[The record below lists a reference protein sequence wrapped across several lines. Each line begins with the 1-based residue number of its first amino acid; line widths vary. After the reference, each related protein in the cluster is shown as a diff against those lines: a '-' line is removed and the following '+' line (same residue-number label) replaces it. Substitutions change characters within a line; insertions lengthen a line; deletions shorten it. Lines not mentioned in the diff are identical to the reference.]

1 MLPTLWDILES
12 INPHKNH
19 LKNCCSLDCVK
30 KATLVRRTK
39 HLWSKFSYQTNYSS
53 SHQMSTLITISKD
66 LAPTRPVQGIA
77 PWRSCALLIDMKGSS
92 IKKMVT
98 TVRMIR
104 VKTIGNVGRYTLYNH
119 ISFILWT
126 STRTSTYCWKREPKD
141 PVAPPRLLHF
151 WEISCFSSFLC
162 PPSDAEAQLRRL
174 ACVSTVLKFAEFS
187 NCNTGFPSL
196 FRFNFCQSFSFHFLA
211 VVCFCLHSFEISNP
225 ILAIDFSG
233 LSDSFSWVTLHP
245 PAFLS
250 HHRFIL
256 IR

>member
-77 PWRSCALLIDMKGSS
+77 PWRSCAALLIDMKGSS

-151 WEISCFSSFLC
+151 YLASPLFYALPLMLKLNWEGL
-162 PPSDAEAQLRRL
+162 L
-174 ACVSTVLKFAEFS
+174 ACQQFWNSQNFPIVTQASLVCFASIFVNLSVFTFLPLSVFASTVLRLATQFLQS
-187 NCNTGFPSL
+187 TSL
-196 FRFNFCQSFSFHFLA
+196 ACLTLFL
-211 VVCFCLHSFEISNP
+211 
-225 ILAIDFSG
+225 G
-233 LSDSFSWVTLHP
+233 
-245 PAFLS
+245 
-250 HHRFIL
+250 
-256 IR
+256 

>member
-30 KATLVRRTK
+30 KAILVRRTK

-77 PWRSCALLIDMKGSS
+77 PWRSCVSAALLIDMKGSS

-104 VKTIGNVGRYTLYNH
+104 VKTIGNVERYTTIFHLYFGH
-119 ISFILWT
+119 LPTAESVSPKTQLPHQGCCIFIL
-126 STRTSTYCWKREPKD
+126 
-141 PVAPPRLLHF
+141 LLL
-151 WEISCFSSFLC
+151 FSM
-162 PPSDAEAQLRRL
+162 
-174 ACVSTVLKFAEFS
+174 
-187 NCNTGFPSL
+187 PSL
-196 FRFNFCQSFSFHFLA
+196 WCWSSTEKA
-211 VVCFCLHSFEISNP
+211 CLRVNSSEIRR
-225 ILAIDFSG
+225 IFQL
-233 LSDSFSWVTLHP
+233 
-245 PAFLS
+245 
-250 HHRFIL
+250 
-256 IR
+256 

>member
-30 KATLVRRTK
+30 KAILVRRTK

-77 PWRSCALLIDMKGSS
+77 PWRSCVNAALLIDMKGSS

-104 VKTIGNVGRYTLYNH
+104 VKTIGNVGRYTIIFHLYFGH
-119 ISFILWT
+119 LLGHLPTAESVSPKTQLPHQGCCIFIL
-126 STRTSTYCWKREPKD
+126 
-141 PVAPPRLLHF
+141 LLL
-151 WEISCFSSFLC
+151 FSM
-162 PPSDAEAQLRRL
+162 
-174 ACVSTVLKFAEFS
+174 
-187 NCNTGFPSL
+187 PSL
-196 FRFNFCQSFSFHFLA
+196 WCWSPTEKA
-211 VVCFCLHSFEISNP
+211 CLRVNSSEIRR
-225 ILAIDFSG
+225 IFQL
-233 LSDSFSWVTLHP
+233 
-245 PAFLS
+245 
-250 HHRFIL
+250 
-256 IR
+256 